1 MCAIDPVCL
10 FCHLGHKNIFLSTSS
25 PIIDKFLNSWLSNF
39 IIQIVDVLPYSTKWN
54 PHLKLSYLPVFRFSS
69 FHNRN
74 GETIFQAILYI
85 YLLFYSLQNGW
96 LIYIT
101 SLAMWYILITDLH
114 LSSTTY
120 TRPAVTGSILWS
132 TNRVTSGKKTSI
144 LLWALF

>member
-10 FCHLGHKNIFLSTSS
+10 FCHLGHKNIFLSASS

-54 PHLKLSYLPVFRFSS
+54 PHLKLSYLLVFRFSS
-69 FHNRN
+69 LHKRN
-74 GETIFQAILYI
+74 GVTIFQAILYI

-101 SLAMWYILITDLH
+101 SLAMWYIQITGLH

-120 TRPAVTGSILWS
+120 TRPVVTGSIWLL
-132 TNRVTSGKKTSI
+132 TNRETSGKKTSI
-144 LLWALF
+144 LPWALF